1 MLAILWNVASFI
13 IALGILVAV
22 HEWGHFIV
30 ARWCKVHVQR
40 FSIGFGKVLF
50 RRTDKYGTEFAI
62 AAIPLGGYVKMLD
75 SRVEDVT
82 ASDQHKTF
90 NSKSVAQRFA
100 IVFAG
105 PLVNFIFAILALA
118 CMYMIGLTTVKPV
131 IGTVTPYSI
140 AADAGM
146 QPNMQIV
153 AIAGRET
160 LDWEAVN
167 LELVSHIGDPRIELS
182 VTEEGT
188 PRTLFLNT
196 TAWDFAPD
204 KDSAFTTL
212 GFRPYQPSALM
223 SLGRIAENSPASRAE
238 LAVGDIILQIDGTL
252 FSKWEQIVA
261 YVQERPGQDVFLT
274 IGRNGDIF
282 EQYVTLGYRDTD
294 NGRIGIL
301 GVNPEF
307 TEWPEEYIETRSFGP
322 ITALGAGIDKTWR
335 LMTLTTE
342 MLVKLVTGDISV
354 KTLSGPASIA
364 QGAGVSASYGIVY
377 FLSFLALISV
387 NLGILNL
394 LPLPMLDG
402 GHLMYFIIEAVR
414 GKPVPEHIQE
424 IGFRFGAVI
433 LFGLMGIAIINDIM
447 RFS

>member
-50 RRTDKYGTEFAI
+50 RRTDKHGTEFAI

-75 SRVEDVT
+75 SRVEDVP
-82 ASDQHKTF
+82 ASQQHNTF
-90 NSKSVAQRFA
+90 NSKTVLQRFA

-105 PLVNFIFAILALA
+105 PLVNFIFAILALTA
-118 CMYMIGLTTVKPV
+118 MYMIGLTTVKPI
-131 IGTVTPYSI
+131 IGNVTPYSI
-140 AADAGM
+140 AADAGL
-146 QPNMQIV
+146 QPNMEIV
-153 AIAGRET
+153 AVAGRET
-160 LDWEAVN
+160 VDWEAVN
-167 LELVSHIGDPRIELS
+167 LELVSHIGDPMIALS
-182 VTEEGT
+182 VTKEGT
-188 PRTLFLNT
+188 QRTLSLNT
-196 TAWDFAPD
+196 TSWDFAPD

-223 SLGRIAENSPASRAE
+223 SLGRIAENSAASRAE
-238 LAVGDIILQIDGTL
+238 LAVGDIILKIDGTL
-252 FSKWEQIVA
+252 FTKWEQIVA
-261 YVQERPGQDVFLT
+261 YVQERPGQDVT
-274 IGRNGDIF
+274 ITVERNGDVF
-282 EQYVTLGYRDTD
+282 ERYVTLGYRDTD
-294 NGRIGIL
+294 SGRIGIL
-301 GVNPEF
+301 GVNPQF
-307 TEWPEEYIETRSFGP
+307 TDWPEEYIETRSFGLFA
-322 ITALGAGIDKTWR
+322 ALGAGIEKTWR

-342 MLVKLVTGDISV
+342 MLAKLVTGDISV